1 MLFLLLL
8 QSVFVTGNYFLQ
20 FKNMFLRAGMPNRV
34 VRPTHQNVYHQKR
47 HFFKIMLQRGLNN
60 THFQIVEQGQV
71 IFYIL
76 VEIHPSL
83 VILFLGGP
91 TNHPNAQPPE
101 NSLFIQFIDY

>member
-60 THFQIVEQGQV
+60 THFQIVKPDRSSSLL
-71 IFYIL
+71 F
-76 VEIHPSL
+76 EIHPSL
-83 VILFLGGP
+83 
-91 TNHPNAQPPE
+91 TN
-101 NSLFIQFIDY
+101 FF

>member
-47 HFFKIMLQRGLNN
+47 HFFKIMLQRGLNI
-60 THFQIVEQGQV
+60 THFQIVKPDR
-71 IFYIL
+71 
-76 VEIHPSL
+76 PS
-83 VILFLGGP
+83 
-91 TNHPNAQPPE
+91 
-101 NSLFIQFIDY
+101 S